1 MTQTLYWERPWLR
14 FYPPGTPAEAETPTG
29 SVGEKVREAFEG
41 RSREVALLYYGRAY
55 RYEELLEAI
64 QRFAGGLKALGLAP
78 GDRVGLYLANSPQF
92 VIAYLGILW
101 AGGVVVP
108 VSPLYTSHELRHQLL
123 DSGAR
128 FLVVQDALL
137 ENAART
143 GVALEATVVA
153 SLKEALPTWQRLLVR
168 GLPPPKGPGIHPF
181 ADLLRSAPLPVPEP
195 RGEEDLA
202 ALPYTGGTTGLPKG
216 VEITHGNILAAH
228 RVIQSLNPLG
238 RENTIL
244 AFLPFY
250 HIYGQVVLLLGG
262 LLSGARLVVFS
273 TPDPDWIL
281 EAMVR
286 YRATHFFG
294 VPSLYEVLRDHPK
307 AHWVDWRR
315 LEVVVSG
322 ADTLHEA
329 TVEAFKRRTGREI
342 AEGYGMT
349 ETTSVSHINP
359 RDRIKRGSF
368 GIPLPGIRAL
378 VVDPETLEPVPVGE
392 VGELALAGP
401 NVTRGYWRRED
412 ENARS
417 FFSQG
422 GLRFFRTGDLVRM
435 DEEGYFHF
443 YDRAK
448 DMIKYKGRPV
458 FPREIEEALR
468 AHPLVKAAGVVGVPD
483 PKVGA
488 YPKAYVVLE
497 AEARGKVTEED
508 LLAFL
513 KERLAPYKLP
523 REIEFRG
530 ELPKTDVGKVSRREL
545 REEVQGGPAAG

>member
-1 MTQTLYWERPWLR
+1 MTEAYWERPWLR
-14 FYPPGTPAEAETPTG
+14 FYPPSASKEVAPPEGSVTAYVAEAF
-29 SVGEKVREAFEG
+29 RRWAG
-41 RSREVALLYYGRAY
+41 RTALLYYGRAF
-55 RYEELLEAI
+55 RYGELYEGVR
-64 QRFAGGLKALGLAP
+64 RFAAGLQALGLEP

-92 VIAYLGILW
+92 AIAYLGILW

-108 VSPLYTSHELRHQLL
+108 VSPLYTSHELRHQLA

-137 ENAART
+137 ENAQRA
-143 GVALEATVVA
+143 GVDLEGVVVV
-153 SLKEALPTWQRLLVR
+153 SLKEALPAWQRLLVR
-168 GLPPPKGPGIHPF
+168 GLPVPKGPGVYPF
-181 ADLLRSAPLPVPEP
+181 AHLLRAEPMAAPVS
-195 RGEEDLA
+195 RGPEDLA

-216 VEITHGNILAAH
+216 VEITHGNLLAAH
-228 RVIQSLNPLG
+228 RMIQSFNPFTE
-238 RENTIL
+238 RSTIL

-262 LLSGARLVVFS
+262 LLSGARLLLFS

-281 EAMVR
+281 EALVR

-294 VPSLYEVLRDHPK
+294 VPSLYEVLRDHPRT
-307 AHWVDWRR
+307 HWVNWRR
-315 LEVVVSG
+315 LEVVLSG

-329 TVEAFKRRTGREI
+329 TAEAFFRRTGREV

-349 ETTSVSHINP
+349 ETTSASHVNP
-359 RDRIKRGSF
+359 RDRVKRGSF
-368 GIPLPGIRAL
+368 GVPLPGVQAL
-378 VVDPETLEPVPVGE
+378 VVDPDTLRPVPVGE
-392 VGELALAGP
+392 VGELALSGP
-401 NVTRGYWRRED
+401 NVTRGYWKREE

-417 FFSQG
+417 FFAEG
-422 GLRFFRTGDLVRM
+422 GFRFFRTGDLVRM
-435 DEEGYFHF
+435 DEEGYFYF

-497 AEARGKVTEED
+497 PEARGKVTEEE

-513 KERLAPYKLP
+513 RERLAPYKLP

-545 REEVQGGPAAG
+545 REEVEGGAA

>member
-1 MTQTLYWERPWLR
+1 VTEALYLERPWTR
-14 FYPPGTPAEAETPTG
+14 FYPPGTPSQVEPGQG
-29 SVGEKVREAFEG
+29 SVGEWVAEAF
-41 RSREVALLYYGRAY
+41 RSWERSVAILYYGRAY
-55 RYEELLEAI
+55 RYGELLEAA
-64 QRFAGGLKALGLAP
+64 QRFAGGLQALGLRP

-92 VIAYLGILW
+92 AIAYLGILW

-108 VSPLYTSHELRHQLL
+108 VSPLYTSHELAHQLR

-128 FLVVQDALL
+128 FLVVQDALF
-137 ENAART
+137 ETARRT
-143 GVALEATVVA
+143 GVELEATVVV
-153 SLKEALPTWQRLLVR
+153 SLKEALPVWQQLLVR
-168 GLPPPKGPGIHPF
+168 GLPVPQGAGTYPF
-181 ADLLRSAPLPVPEP
+181 AHLLRSEPLRAAVS
-195 RGEEDLA
+195 RSAEDLA

-228 RVIQSLNPLG
+228 RMIQSLNPFG
-238 RENTIL
+238 SQSVIL

-262 LLSGARLVVFS
+262 LLSGARLIVFS

-315 LEVVVSG
+315 LAVVGSG

-329 TVEAFKRRTGREI
+329 TAETFARRTGREI

-359 RDRIKRGSF
+359 RERVKRGSF
-368 GIPLPGIRAL
+368 GIPLPGIQAL
-378 VVDPETLEPVPVGE
+378 VVDPDTLEPVPVGE
-392 VGELALAGP
+392 VGELALFGP
-401 NVTRGYWRRED
+401 NVTRGYWCRED

-417 FFSQG
+417 FFLHQG
-422 GLRFFRTGDLVRM
+422 IRFFRTGDLVRM
-435 DEEGYFHF
+435 DEEGYFYF

-483 PKVGA
+483 PRVGA

-497 AEARGKVTEED
+497 PEARGKVTEED

-513 KERLAPYKLP
+513 SERLAPYKLP

-545 REEVQGGPAAG
+545 REEVQDGSA

>member
-1 MTQTLYWERPWLR
+1 MTETLYWERPWLR
-14 FYPPGTPAEAETPTG
+14 FYPPGTPEAVEPPEG
-29 SVGEKVREAFEG
+29 HVGQRVEEAFRARG
-41 RSREVALLYYGRAY
+41 GEVALFYYGRAY
-55 RYEELLEAI
+55 RYGELLEGI
-64 QRFAGGLKALGLAP
+64 QRFASGLKALGLSP

-92 VIAYLGILW
+92 ALAYLGILW

-108 VSPLYTSHELRHQLL
+108 VSPLYTSHELRHQLQ

-128 FLVVQDALL
+128 FLVVQDALW
-137 ENAART
+137 ENASRA
-143 GVALEATVVA
+143 GVALEAAIVVP
-153 SLKEALPTWQRLLVR
+153 LKEALPPWQRLLVR
-168 GLPPPKGPGIHPF
+168 SLPLPQGPGVYPWR
-181 ADLLRSAPLPVPEP
+181 DLFRAPPLPAPEP
-195 RGEEDLA
+195 RRGEDLA

-228 RVIQSLNPLG
+228 RMIQSLNPFS
-238 RENTIL
+238 RRSTIL

-307 AHWVDWRR
+307 AHWVDWGR

-329 TVEAFKRRTGREI
+329 TAEAFRTRTGREI

-359 RDRIKRGSF
+359 RDRVKRGSF

-378 VVDPETLEPVPVGE
+378 VVDPDTLEPVPVGE

-401 NVTRGYWRRED
+401 NITRGYWRREE

-417 FFSQG
+417 FFAQG

-508 LLAFL
+508 LMAFL
-513 KERLAPYKLP
+513 RERLAPYKLP

-545 REEVQGGPAAG
+545 REEVQGGAP

>member
-14 FYPPGTPAEAETPTG
+14 FYPPGTPEGVEVPEGSLSAKVAEVFHARA
-29 SVGEKVREAFEG
+29 K
-41 RSREVALLYYGRAY
+41 EVALLYYGRAY
-55 RYEELLEAI
+55 RYGELLEGI
-64 QRFAGGLKALGLAP
+64 QRFAGGLRGLGLKP

-92 VIAYLGILW
+92 AIAYLGILW

-108 VSPLYTSHELRHQLL
+108 VSPLYTSHELRHQLT

-137 ENAART
+137 ENALKA
-143 GVALEATVVA
+143 GVSLEGVIVA
-153 SLKEALPTWQRLLVR
+153 SPREALPSWQRLFVR
-168 GLPPPKGPGIHPF
+168 PLPVPKGPGILPF
-181 ADLLRSAPLPVPEP
+181 AELLRADPLPAPEA
-195 RGEEDLA
+195 RTGEDLA

-216 VEITHGNILAAH
+216 VEITHRNILAVH
-228 RVIQSLNPLG
+228 RMVQSLNPFTQ
-238 RENTIL
+238 RSTIL

-262 LLSGARLVVFS
+262 LLSGARLILFS

-307 AHWVDWRR
+307 SHWVDWGR

-329 TVEAFKRRTGREI
+329 TAEAFARRTGREI

-359 RDRIKRGSF
+359 RDRVKRGSF
-368 GIPLPGIRAL
+368 GIPLPGIQAL
-378 VVDPETLEPVPVGE
+378 VVDPDTLEPVPVGE

-401 NVTRGYWRRED
+401 NVTRGYWRREE

-417 FFSQG
+417 FFTQKG
-422 GLRFFRTGDLVRM
+422 VRFFRTGDLVRM

-483 PKVGA
+483 PRVGA

-497 AEARGKVTEED
+497 PEARGKVTEED

-513 KERLAPYKLP
+513 AERLAPYKLP
-523 REIEFRG
+523 KEIEFRG

-545 REEVQGGPAAG
+545 REEVEGGAA

>member
-1 MTQTLYWERPWLR
+1 MTQAYWERPWLS
-14 FYPPGTPAEAETPTG
+14 FYPPTAPKEIPLPMG
-29 SVGEKVREAFEG
+29 SVSQHVEEAFQRFG
-41 RSREVALLYYGRAY
+41 RKTALVYYGRTY
-55 RYEELLEAI
+55 RYADLHEAI
-64 QRFAGGLKALGLAP
+64 RRFAGGLRSLGLKP

-92 VIAYLGILW
+92 AIAYLGILW

-108 VSPLYTSHELRHQLL
+108 VSPLYTSHELRHQLS

-137 ENAART
+137 ENAERA
-143 GVALEATVVA
+143 GVGLEAKVVV
-153 SLKEALPTWQRLLVR
+153 SLREALPSWQRLLVR
-168 GLPPPKGPGIHPF
+168 RLPAPRGPGVYPF
-181 ADLLRSAPLPVPEP
+181 PDLLRADPLPAPEP
-195 RGEEDLA
+195 RGSEDLA

-216 VEITHGNILAAH
+216 VRITHQNLLAAH
-228 RVIQSLNPLG
+228 RMIQSFNPFG
-238 RENTIL
+238 PANTLL

-262 LLSGARLVVFS
+262 LLAGARLLVFS

-294 VPSLYEVLRDHPK
+294 VPSLYELLRDHPRT
-307 AHWVDWRR
+307 HWVDWRR
-315 LEVVVSG
+315 LEVVLSG

-329 TVEAFKRRTGREI
+329 TADAFFRRTGREI

-349 ETTSVSHINP
+349 ETSAASHVNP
-359 RDRIKRGSF
+359 RERVKRGSF
-368 GIPLPGIRAL
+368 GIPLPSIQAL

-401 NVTRGYWRRED
+401 NITQGYWQREE
-412 ENARS
+412 ENAKS
-417 FFSQG
+417 FFMEQ

-468 AHPLVKAAGVVGVPD
+468 AHPLVKAAGVIGVPD

-497 AEARGKVTEED
+497 PEARGKVTEEE

-513 KERLAPYKLP
+513 RDRLAPYKLP

-545 REEVQGGPAAG
+545 REEVEGGALGG

>member
-1 MTQTLYWERPWLR
+1 MTESLYLKRPWTR
-14 FYPPGTPAEAETPTG
+14 FYPPGTPLEVAPEEG
-29 SVGEKVREAFEG
+29 SVTERVAKAF
-41 RSREVALLYYGRAY
+41 RSQAGAVALLYYGRAY
-55 RYEELLEAI
+55 RYGELLEAV
-64 QRFAGGLKALGLAP
+64 QRFAGGLKALGLRP

-92 VIAYLGILW
+92 AIAYLGILW

-108 VSPLYTSHELRHQLL
+108 VSPLYTSHELAHQLK

-128 FLVVQDALL
+128 FLVAQDALW
-137 ENAART
+137 ETVRRA
-143 GVALEATVVA
+143 GVELEAVVVA
-153 SLKEALPTWQRLLVR
+153 SLREALPGWQRLLVR
-168 GLPPPKGPGIHPF
+168 GLPVPRGAGVYPF
-181 ADLLRSAPLPVPEP
+181 AHLLRAEPFPAPERL
-195 RGEEDLA
+195 RGESLA

-216 VEITHGNILAAH
+216 VEITHGNLLAAH
-228 RVIQSLNPLG
+228 RMIQVLNPLG
-238 RENTIL
+238 AESVIL

-262 LLSGARLVVFS
+262 LLSGAKLVVFS
-273 TPDPDWIL
+273 TPDPDWVL

-315 LEVVVSG
+315 LAVVVSG

-329 TVEAFKRRTGREI
+329 TAEAFARRTGREI

-359 RDRIKRGSF
+359 QERVKRGSF
-368 GIPLPGIRAL
+368 GIPLPGVQAL
-378 VVDPETLEPVPVGE
+378 VVDPDTLEPVPVGE
-392 VGELALAGP
+392 VGELALLGP
-401 NVTRGYWRRED
+401 NVTRGYWRREE

-417 FFSQG
+417 FFTAG
-422 GLRFFRTGDLVRM
+422 GFRFFRTGDLVRM

-448 DMIKYKGRPV
+448 DLIKYKGRPV

-497 AEARGKVTEED
+497 PEAR
-508 LLAFL
+508 A
-513 KERLAPYKLP
+513 R
-523 REIEFRG
+523 
-530 ELPKTDVGKVSRREL
+530 
-545 REEVQGGPAAG
+545 

>member
-1 MTQTLYWERPWLR
+1 MTEVYWERPWLR
-14 FYPPGTPAEAETPTG
+14 FYPPTTPKEVPLPVG
-29 SVGEKVREAFEG
+29 SVSQQVEEAFLRFG
-41 RSREVALLYYGRAY
+41 GKTALVYYGRTY
-55 RYEELLEAI
+55 RYADLHEAI
-64 QRFAGGLKALGLAP
+64 SRFAGGLKGLGLRP

-92 VIAYLGILW
+92 AVAYLGILW

-137 ENAART
+137 ENAERA
-143 GVALEATVVA
+143 GVELEGKVVV
-153 SLKEALPTWQRLLVR
+153 SLWEALPSWQRLLVR
-168 GLPPPKGPGIHPF
+168 RLPVPRGPGVYTF
-181 ADLLRSAPLPVPEP
+181 SDLLRANPLPAPEP
-195 RGEEDLA
+195 RQGEDLA

-216 VEITHGNILAAH
+216 VRITHHNLLAAH
-228 RVIQSLNPLG
+228 RMIQSFNPFGPGSTL
-238 RENTIL
+238 L

-262 LLSGARLVVFS
+262 LLSGARLLVFS

-294 VPSLYEVLRDHPK
+294 VPSLYELLRDHPRT
-307 AHWVDWRR
+307 HWVDWKR
-315 LEVVVSG
+315 LEVVLSG

-329 TVEAFKRRTGREI
+329 TAEAFFQRTGREV

-349 ETTSVSHINP
+349 ETSAASHVNP
-359 RDRIKRGSF
+359 RERVKRGSF
-368 GIPLPGIRAL
+368 GIPLPCVQAL
-378 VVDPETLEPVPVGE
+378 VVDPDTLEPVPVGE

-401 NVTRGYWRRED
+401 NVTQGYWQREE
-412 ENARS
+412 ENAKS
-417 FFSQG
+417 FFRER

-468 AHPLVKAAGVVGVPD
+468 AHPLVKAAGVIGVPD

-497 AEARGKVTEED
+497 PEARGKVTEED
-508 LLAFL
+508 LLSFL
-513 KERLAPYKLP
+513 RERLAPYKLP

-545 REEVQGGPAAG
+545 REEVEGGALGG